1 MDYKFGKTKNSQV
14 LLYYDVPYKDK
25 EEAKKINMR
34 WDLQRKQWF
43 KIVDN
48 DVDKVFDELNKDFDK
63 WEFVDCFGLI
73 GYDDRILE
81 FYKKNLRD

>member
-1 MDYKFGKTKNSQV
+1 
-14 LLYYDVPYKDK
+14 
-25 EEAKKINMR
+25 MR

-48 DVDKVFDELNKDFDK
+48 DVDKVFDELNKDFHK

-73 GYDDRILE
+73 GHDDRILE